1 MQYDTINLAH
11 IKRLIVL
18 NILKYKYCAN
28 RSLGM
33 SRDHFT
39 KNRKFIEQLVACLRK
54 EIEQKH
60 FGNLY

>member
-1 MQYDTINLAH
+1 
-11 IKRLIVL
+11 
-18 NILKYKYCAN
+18 
-28 RSLGM
+28 M

-39 KNRKFIEQLVACLRK
+39 KNRTFFEQWVACLRN

>member
-1 MQYDTINLAH
+1 MQYDTINLAR
-11 IKRLIVL
+11 IKKLIVL

-39 KNRKFIEQLVACLRK
+39 KNRTFFEQWMACLRN
-54 EIEQKH
+54 ESEQKH